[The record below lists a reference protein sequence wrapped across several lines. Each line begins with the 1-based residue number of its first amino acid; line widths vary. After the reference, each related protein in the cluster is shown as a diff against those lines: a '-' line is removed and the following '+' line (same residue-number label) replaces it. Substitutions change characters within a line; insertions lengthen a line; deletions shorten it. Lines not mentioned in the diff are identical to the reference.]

1 MMRRTAVLMA
11 VFVVVTAAAIAF
23 VIVPAAVGGPA
34 RSGCSK
40 AAVTALETSQ
50 VTDTSVVLSFSI
62 SSAGSGGSYNVDIW
76 SPQTTGFDG
85 AFPDGGGSFSHGLAN
100 LVPDT
105 HYRGTLSVRNDC
117 GGEDAL
123 IDFRTPKSP
132 PRPSCSAPPV
142 INDLHVDS
150 ISVDAAVVV
159 YAVSSIDTANI
170 HLTSSPGATDVTA
183 TVAPPSGSSRIP
195 LSGLTPSTT
204 YSVALTA
211 TNGCGESKSQT
222 TFVTLRA
229 TDCTGPPRI
238 PLLRVTAITEHSASV
253 SFGVDSDGAGT
264 ARITVNAGRVDV
276 SRSISAPGA
285 AGRIPLRRLR
295 PATSYTVELAVV
307 NQCGRASVKQTFVS
321 LGRIRAAVVG
331 SGRIISSPSGISCP
345 HSCTGHFRAAS
356 IVLLTA
362 LHGPGWRFVAWG
374 GACHGTR
381 PNCSLKARD
390 ARTTARFARRP

>member
-1 MMRRTAVLMA
+1 MRRRTAVLMA

-23 VIVPAAVGGPA
+23 VIVPAAVAGPA

-100 LVPDT
+100 LGPDT

-170 HLTSSPGATDVTA
+170 HLTSSPGATDVT
-183 TVAPPSGSSRIP
+183 
-195 LSGLTPSTT
+195 

-264 ARITVNAGRVDV
+264 ARITVNASRVDV

-307 NQCGRASVKQTFVS
+307 NQCGRASVEQTFVS